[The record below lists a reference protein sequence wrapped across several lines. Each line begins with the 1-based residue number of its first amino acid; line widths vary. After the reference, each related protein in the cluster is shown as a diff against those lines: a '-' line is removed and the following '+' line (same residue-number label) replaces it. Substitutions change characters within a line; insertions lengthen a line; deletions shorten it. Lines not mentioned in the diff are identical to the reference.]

1 MVFNTYL
8 LLKTKIVDEKK
19 AEKYKSSQF
28 VNFDNLRKRLR
39 VCREISAEAYD
50 SGWIKRISCV

>member
-1 MVFNTYL
+1 MFFNTYL

-28 VNFDNLRKRLR
+28 VNFDDLRK
-39 VCREISAEAYD
+39 D
-50 SGWIKRISCV
+50 